1 MNIIMH
7 TRCMN
12 RHTKTDMK
20 DGLRNGR
27 TDRLS
32 TAMVVLY
39 CKTESKEAAVVD
51 GWLDEFIMAFFS
63 NVFCSAL
70 LSLHNDKNN
79 DDDDERQT

>member
-1 MNIIMH
+1 
-7 TRCMN
+7 
-12 RHTKTDMK
+12 
-20 DGLRNGR
+20 
-27 TDRLS
+27 
-32 TAMVVLY
+32 MVVLY

>member
-20 DGLRNGR
+20 DGRK
-27 TDRLS
+27 DRLL